1 MKLDMKKTYI
11 KHIVAVAML
20 LAITAGCKK
29 SDLNTI
35 NPNAQT
41 TQTFWKTADDAVKGI
56 NAAYGSLII
65 DGSYMRFTQVIQNT
79 RGDDAT
85 SNSPWDQ
92 IYNCGKFNLVSSGF
106 TSFIAWTAYYQG
118 ILRANEVLQYVPSIN
133 MDADLKNRV
142 LGQAYFLRGL
152 YFWHLADF
160 YKNVP
165 MPLKPAASSADY
177 FVKQEP
183 QSVVWQ
189 QCISDF
195 QQAAKLLPISY
206 ASLGTADAQVGRAT
220 KGAALAFLG
229 KTYLF
234 IKDYTNAAA
243 QFKAVIDMGTYSLVP
258 NYYDNFF
265 LNAENNAESIFEV
278 QFSRDAGGT
287 DLGWGGEPSSGWG
300 RTSARGVTFGAASFG
315 FGDVQPTRAL
325 YNEYLQEPTI
335 SGGVDPRLDVT
346 MYYNKPGETLYG
358 QNFAT
363 AYAGSSSL
371 NALWWHKYENG
382 DTGQPNEYDWRSGIN
397 ERLMRYADVLLMYAE
412 CLNELGN
419 TSGAYPYIQ
428 QVRARVN
435 LPDLATVKPNMTQ
448 AEMRDQIAHERF
460 LEFSG
465 EGHRFDD
472 IRRWGWLQDPTKLAQ
487 LQARDPE
494 FNTYAPGRE
503 YLPIP
508 LGEIQTNPGIVQNP
522 SY

>member
-1 MKLDMKKTYI
+1 MKKIFNKNILFTI
-11 KHIVAVAML
+11 ILMGVA
-20 LAITAGCKK
+20 AGCKK
-29 SDLNTI
+29 ADLNTV

-41 TQTFWKTADDAVKGI
+41 TQTFWRNASDAVAGI
-56 NAAYGSLII
+56 NAVYGSLII

-79 RGDDAT
+79 RGDDCT

-92 IYNCGKFNLVSSGF
+92 IYNCGKFNLASSGF
-106 TSFIAWTAYYQG
+106 TSGIAWTAYYQG
-118 ILRANEVLQYVPSIN
+118 ILRANEVLKYVPSIS

-152 YFWHLADF
+152 YYFHLADF

-165 MPLKPAASSADY
+165 MPLTPAESEKDY
-177 FVKQEP
+177 TVKQQP

-189 QCISDF
+189 QVISDF
-195 QQAAKLLPISY
+195 KAAIPLLPVSY
-206 ASLGTADAQVGRAT
+206 SGLTSIDNQVGRAT
-220 KGAALAFLG
+220 KGAAMAFLG

-234 IKDYTNAAA
+234 TKDYTDAAT
-243 QFKAVIDMGTYSLVP
+243 QFKAIIDAGTYSLMP

-287 DLGWGGEPSSGWG
+287 DLGWGGDPSSGWG
-300 RTSARGVTFGAASFG
+300 KTSARAVTFGAASFG

-346 MYYNKPGETLYG
+346 MYYNKPGEKLYG
-358 QNFAT
+358 QSFAA

-371 NALWWHKYENG
+371 NAVWCHKYENG

-412 CLNELGN
+412 CLNELGS
-419 TSGAYPYIQ
+419 TTQAYPYIQ
-428 QVRARVN
+428 QVRSRVG
-435 LPDLATVKPNMTQ
+435 LPDLAIVKPGMTQ
-448 AEMRDQIAHERF
+448 AQMRDQIAHERF
-460 LEFSG
+460 LEFSL

-472 IRRWGWLQDPTKLAQ
+472 IVRWGWLQDPVKLAW
-487 LQARDPE
+487 LKTRDPE

-508 LGEIQTNPGIVQNP
+508 LNEIQTNPGVVQNT